1 MCLYHWARVLVKIG
15 LHDDA
20 QDALDKIATQG
31 KRVEDPMEIL
41 IHKVKLAETQR
52 FCGNLKEAEG
62 LLLRVLKD
70 SHIMLRGDHF
80 KTIRILEL
88 LCYVYSNQKNWV
100 QAELKSYKFD
110 CILTATFTHLKE
122 KYSQDLAILLI
133 IPLSHWKYCRQIP
146 SVNPPLLTD
155 SVDHYTY
162 ILESTYLPIVNFDY

>member
-1 MCLYHWARVLVKIG
+1 MCFYHWARVLVKIG

-100 QAELKSYKFD
+100 QTELNSYKLVRLSQRALGPLQPDTVRRVKF
-110 CILTATFTHLKE
+110 HE
-122 KYSQDLAILLI
+122 KMSRKRGKQ
-133 IPLSHWKYCRQIP
+133 R
-146 SVNPPLLTD
+146 
-155 SVDHYTY
+155 
-162 ILESTYLPIVNFDY
+162 E